1 MQFLA
6 QFNRLGVTPLG
17 HVLTGP
23 VLVNKD
29 NADRALELAKENLR

>member
-1 MQFLA
+1 VEFLA

-23 VLVNKD
+23 VLVTKD
-29 NADRALELAKENLR
+29 NAQQALKLAEENLR